1 MVIKK
6 CTEKGYLNVEGL
18 KYELIPEKFKAGTY
32 EIVITDV
39 TSGIENHLE
48 PMRMDLKVFDSE
60 VEAAELAEQAAAAKA
75 GGKKK

>member
-1 MVIKK
+1 MSI
-6 CTEKGYLNVEGL
+6 EGL
-18 KYELIPEKFKAGTY
+18 KFDLIPEKFKSGTY

-39 TSGIENHLE
+39 TQGIQNHLE

-60 VEAAELAEQAAAAKA
+60 AEAADLAEQAAAAKA

>member
-6 CTEKGYLNVEGL
+6 CTEKGFLKVEDL
-18 KYELIPEKFKAGTY
+18 KFELIPEKFKSGTY
-32 EIVITDV
+32 EIVIKDV
-39 TSGIENHLE
+39 TDGIQNHLE

-60 VEAAELAEQAAAAKA
+60 AEAAELAEQAAAAKA